1 MLKRFLKQQFIILLQ
16 LLQSEGTGQWSWSRA
31 EQRQIPESQR
41 LQEIHLITWMMS
53 VKCEFKKPVILIL

>member
-16 LLQSEGTGQWSWSRA
+16 LLQSEGTGQWQWSWSRA

-41 LQEIHLITWMMS
+41 LQEIHLITH
-53 VKCEFKKPVILIL
+53 VDDVGEV